1 MRRLVILLSAI
12 LLLTITC
19 SSQNISIQTV
29 PDSTVSITC
38 KQLKYANLIFNEH
51 SKLLKENNLL
61 FQQIDELNHIIT
73 IYDEI
78 DNNRK
83 QQIIQYQNITSAY
96 ELQVQKLN
104 KDIKR
109 KKNTIL
115 GISIGGV
122 TVTAGLL
129 LFILLK

>member
-1 MRRLVILLSAI
+1 M
-12 LLLTITC
+12 
-19 SSQNISIQTV
+19 
-29 PDSTVSITC
+29 
-38 KQLKYANLIFNEH
+38 
-51 SKLLKENNLL
+51 
-61 FQQIDELNHIIT
+61 IT

-78 DNNRK
+78 DNNRE
-83 QQIIQYQNITSAY
+83 QQIIQYQNINSAY
-96 ELQVQKLN
+96 ESQVQKLN

-115 GISIGGV
+115 GISIGSV

>member
-78 DNNRK
+78 DNNRE
-83 QQIIQYQNITSAY
+83 QQIIQYQNINSAY

>member
-61 FQQIDELNHIIT
+61 FQQINELNHIIT

-78 DNNRK
+78 DNNRE